1 MLIFKIIIV
10 CYIFFKSLQYFIDNF
25 TLIITLLNVLS
36 YLVIFNLNLIVLP
49 LYICTYLLQL
59 VFYIILLFYKKII
72 GVGIYPFQS
81 FKMKFSQKLSF
92 WCFLK
97 IMLYIPRY
105 IAYCTIINFLKL
117 NKKKI
122 KLSNFY
128 WFIFTRIWV
137 HFTGIPIFLFNL
149 TIFYKQLFAYMWLY
163 YNEENFGTYFIN
175 KLNLFFK
182 KK

>member
-92 WCFLK
+92 
-97 IMLYIPRY
+97 
-105 IAYCTIINFLKL
+105 
-117 NKKKI
+117 
-122 KLSNFY
+122 
-128 WFIFTRIWV
+128 
-137 HFTGIPIFLFNL
+137 
-149 TIFYKQLFAYMWLY
+149 
-163 YNEENFGTYFIN
+163 
-175 KLNLFFK
+175 
-182 KK
+182 